1 MFDTE
6 NASVG
11 LLAGEADVA
20 SGWCDDGFD
29 DFVQSLAVYELNT
42 GWLEPDRHV
51 LPDGLEEIEPGPFLA
66 AIVSSLDPSRLNG
79 HDAVRLTQARAR
91 LSSHHDAGKYQAMAE
106 VAFSPPGDVD
116 SPVSRSSEEIEY
128 AAAEIAAA
136 LTLTRGA
143 SEAEL
148 DRAVSLAGPLR
159 RVLTAFSRGLI
170 DVRKVK
176 VFDSQLGHLPDEI
189 VDTVLDKTLDEA
201 GTLTTGQL
209 QHRLSKE
216 VMVAD
221 PDGAASSF
229 QEGLEDR
236 KVTTHS
242 NPDFT
247 GSFHILGGHPDAV
260 AAARGHVERLA
271 RGLKVGGDE
280 RTLDQIRADVA
291 LDLLRGR
298 HFNSLT
304 GGGRVNITVPA
315 GTLLGLSNDPGE
327 FDGYGPVIAEIA
339 RKTVSENID
348 GEWVFT
354 VTDNGLPVA
363 TGTLARRP
371 TEGQKRHIQA
381 TYPTCVWPGCRMPA
395 TESDIDH
402 RHPHG
407 RGGPTTN
414 HNLAP
419 LSRHH
424 HVIRHRTRWRYER
437 LPSGDHKWTS
447 PLGHTYIRK
456 RDPPD

>member
-79 HDAVRLTQARAR
+79 HDAVRLMQARAR

-201 GTLTTGQL
+201 GTLTMGQL

-271 RGLKVGGDE
+271 RG
-280 RTLDQIRADVA
+280 
-291 LDLLRGR
+291 
-298 HFNSLT
+298 
-304 GGGRVNITVPA
+304 
-315 GTLLGLSNDPGE
+315 
-327 FDGYGPVIAEIA
+327 
-339 RKTVSENID
+339 
-348 GEWVFT
+348 
-354 VTDNGLPVA
+354 
-363 TGTLARRP
+363 
-371 TEGQKRHIQA
+371 
-381 TYPTCVWPGCRMPA
+381 
-395 TESDIDH
+395 
-402 RHPHG
+402 
-407 RGGPTTN
+407 
-414 HNLAP
+414 
-419 LSRHH
+419 
-424 HVIRHRTRWRYER
+424 
-437 LPSGDHKWTS
+437 
-447 PLGHTYIRK
+447 
-456 RDPPD
+456 